1 MQIQIAKSVLENILA
16 RTQPF
21 LEKKDLSQ
29 ITSHLYFEAT
39 ASNKL
44 TVKATD
50 YEIGIVIESSNIDV
64 ETPGMATANG
74 KKLLDIVRILND
86 DVISLSTQN
95 SILEIKQGHSDFQ
108 LPMYNAKEFPA
119 FATVE
124 NKPLVKVDASLL
136 IDSLKKITPAADSN
150 NPKFELNGA
159 LIDIKNDKINFVATD
174 TRRLALISHS
184 QNNAEELALILPK
197 KAIIEIQK
205 LFTSN
210 IDIFYDATHLLI
222 RSDQFTF
229 FTKLINGKF
238 PDYNRIIPNT
248 ITFDLTLPKSD
259 FINAIKQI
267 TTISSD
273 MKLTLEPGKILFE
286 SLSDENNKAS
296 TEIECDTGINKPF
309 TFAVN
314 SRYILEFLAQTDHN
328 DFSIGLN
335 EPNLPF
341 LLKDGDFK
349 TIVMP
354 IVI

>member
-1 MQIQIAKSVLENILA
+1 MQIQIAKSVLENILIHA
-16 RTQPF
+16 QPF

-39 ASNKL
+39 ASNTL

-50 YEIGIVIESSNIDV
+50 HEIGLVIEASGIEVN
-64 ETPGMATANG
+64 EPGMATANG
-74 KKLLDIVRILND
+74 KKLLDIVRILKD
-86 DVISLSTQN
+86 DTVSLSTDG
-95 SILEIKQGHSDFQ
+95 SMLEIRQNHSDFQ
-108 LPMYNAKEFPA
+108 LPMYDAQEYPA

-124 NKPLVKVDASLL
+124 NKPRVDIDSALLVG
-136 IDSLKKITPAADSN
+136 SLKKITPAADTN

-159 LIDIKNDKINFVATD
+159 LIDIKSDKINFVATD
-174 TRRLALISHS
+174 TRRLAIISIPQANTNELSLI
-184 QNNAEELALILPK
+184 IPK

-210 IDIFYDATHLLI
+210 IEIYYDATHLLI
-222 RSDQFTF
+222 RSDQYTF

-238 PDYNRIIPNT
+238 PDYNRIIPTSTNYN
-248 ITFDLTLPKSD
+248 LSLPKSD
-259 FINAIKQI
+259 FITAIKQI

-273 MKLTLEPGKILFE
+273 MKLTIEPGRILFE
-286 SLSDENNKAS
+286 SLSDENNRAT
-296 TEIECDTGINKPF
+296 TEISVETGVETPF

-314 SRYILEFLAQTDHN
+314 SRYVLDFLAQIDQTV
-328 DFSIGLN
+328 FTLGLN

-341 LLKDGDFK
+341 LLQENEFK